1 MTANNSPQLTPIEQA
16 LESLLAAMKVVTQE
30 QIVPTARASGRVLA
44 RAMVSPIDVPP
55 QANSAMDGYA
65 VRSADL
71 AGAPLR
77 LAVSQRIAAGAV
89 GTELSTGTVA
99 RIFTGAPL
107 PPGADA
113 VVMQENSEPH
123 EEAVTL
129 LQAVAA
135 GENVRPAGE
144 DLRQGQELFPAGH
157 RLRPQDLGVLATAG
171 IDEVTVTRPL
181 RAAVMTTGDELV
193 RPGTPLRPGQIYNAN
208 VYTLTALLQALGV
221 EVIDLGIVPDDEEQT
236 RRALVNAAKSADCI
250 ISTGGVSVG
259 EEDYVRKAVMAS
271 GSLALWKLAIK
282 PGKPFA
288 FGEVGGA
295 CFFGLPGNPVS
306 TFVTFVLLVRPCL
319 LAMSGCRRL
328 APLSLRVAA
337 GFSRPRSAER
347 QEYLRV
353 ALTAANGQE
362 PRLQPYDNQSSGVS
376 ASLSGADGLAI
387 IPPHTAVAQDDRLV
401 FIPFSELLH

>member
-1 MTANNSPQLTPIEQA
+1 MATNIPSQLTPVEQA
-16 LESLLAAMKVVTQE
+16 LAALLAAMKVVTEE
-30 QIVPTARASGRVLA
+30 QIVPTLRSGGRVLA

-65 VRSADL
+65 VRSPDL
-71 AGAPLR
+71 AHAPLR
-77 LAVSQRIAAGAV
+77 LAISQRIAAGAV
-89 GTELSTGTVA
+89 GTELSAGTAA

-123 EEAVTL
+123 EGAVTL
-129 LQAVAA
+129 LQAASA

-193 RPGTPLRPGQIYNAN
+193 RPGTPLGPGQIYNAN
-208 VYTLTALLQALGV
+208 VHTLTALLQALGV
-221 EVIDLGIVPDDEEQT
+221 EVIDLGIVPDDEEET
-236 RRALVNAAKSADCI
+236 RRALAEAARAADCI
-250 ISTGGVSVG
+250 ITTGGVSVG
-259 EEDYVRKAVMAS
+259 EEDYVRKAVTEI
-271 GSLALWKLAIK
+271 GSLRLWKLAIK

-328 APLSLRVAA
+328 APLSLHVAA
-337 GFSRPRSAER
+337 DFSRPRSAER

-353 ALTAANGQE
+353 ALTVANGQE
-362 PRLQPYDNQSSGVS
+362 SRLQPYDNQSSGVS

-387 IPPHTAVAQDDRLV
+387 IPPHTAVTQGDRLV